1 VKYTVFKSSEIYP
14 SRFITKIKNAWSQLH
29 RWKEV
34 NSPHTTH
41 SNEFADTLFSRNVMK
56 ARVKD
61 AVGRQQK
68 GHFGRQKLVILSK
81 GISATKPSEHGLA
94 GSAVSALGKSSAQD
108 IELAHA
114 RKKILLD
121 DTASVRSFIPS
132 PIHVTPRT
140 PRSYNR
146 GRTRASE
153 MHIPSPGARRSKV
166 LDAVDLSE
174 SQCAGI

>member
-1 VKYTVFKSSEIYP
+1 
-14 SRFITKIKNAWSQLH
+14 
-29 RWKEV
+29 
-34 NSPHTTH
+34 
-41 SNEFADTLFSRNVMK
+41 MK

-68 GHFGRQKLVILSK
+68 GHFGRQRLDILSK
-81 GISATKPSEHGLA
+81 GISATKPSETGRA
-94 GSAVSALGKSSAQD
+94 GFAVPALGRSSAQD

-114 RKKILLD
+114 RKKIPLD
-121 DTASVRSFIPS
+121 DTASMRSFIPS

-146 GRTRASE
+146 ARTRASE
-153 MHIPSPGARRSKV
+153 MHIPSPGAHRSKV

-174 SQCAGI
+174 SQYAGILREYMRDIDAP